1 MLKVTIHKL
10 GDTIVFRCSGR
21 IAFGECHILRHAIF
35 SHPYITIAVLDMAQV
50 TAMDAAGVGL
60 LVELRKSAAAKR
72 MQLKLLNLTPH
83 VANLLNMTR
92 VTPIFDVCS
101 VRDVL
106 DLLFRANP
114 SSLAAGFAAPG
125 AVADVSQE
133 PAG

>member
-1 MLKVTIHKL
+1 M
-10 GDTIVFRCSGR
+10 
-21 IAFGECHILRHAIF
+21 
-35 SHPYITIAVLDMAQV
+35 
-50 TAMDAAGVGL
+50 
-60 LVELRKSAAAKR
+60 AAAKR
-72 MQLKLLNLTPH
+72 IQLKLLYLTPH
-83 VANLLNMTR
+83 VANLLVMTH